1 MRLGSKTDDEFL
13 IKLNEK
19 NSQIQSIF
27 HEKIKEIAKKHLV
40 DVMMQDGTVKKQ
52 ETFEVEKINQIY
64 NRFANGLQAWTL
76 EGISSTNDEGI
87 RRNFIK
93 LNTNADD
100 CKISLHLSIQYHVVL
115 FYQPNYE
122 VMKKQKELSD
132 FMDMTKKQEGEL
144 TEKSDHVILE
154 KLKAEGYK
162 DLDTQN
168 LFEIFYNDD
177 KIREKIMSEIEL
189 QTDGDLQKI
198 SQRKEGLLK
207 ALDDLLLE
215 TYQMEPV
222 LIDEA
227 RLVTGEEGCV
237 CNIDIEMIENGQ
249 KGGLFDSNQVSS
261 STKEKISILIDQVL
275 EAILNHPK
283 S

>member
-13 IKLNEK
+13 IKLNKK

-40 DVMMQDGTVKKQ
+40 DVMMQNGTVKKQ
-52 ETFEVEKINQIY
+52 ETFDVEKIHQIY
-64 NRFANGLQAWTL
+64 SDISKSLSTWTL

-93 LNTNADD
+93 LNTSVDNYI
-100 CKISLHLSIQYHVVL
+100 ISLHLSIQYHVIL

-132 FMDMTKKQEGEL
+132 FMDKTKKQEVEL
-144 TEKSDHVILE
+144 TEKTDHVILE

-162 DLDTQN
+162 DLDTQS

-177 KIREKIMSEIEL
+177 KIREKIMNEIKL

-198 SQRKEGLLK
+198 SQHKESLLK

-215 TYQMEPV
+215 TYQMEPI

-237 CNIDIEMIENGQ
+237 CNIDIEMIENEQ
-249 KGGLFDSNQVSS
+249 KTGLFDSEQVSS
-261 STKEKISILIDQVL
+261 STKEKISTLIDQVI
-275 EAILNHPK
+275 ESII
-283 S
+283 

>member
-1 MRLGSKTDDEFL
+1 MRLGSKTDNEFL
-13 IKLNEK
+13 AELNKK
-19 NSQIQSIF
+19 NGLIQSIF
-27 HEKIKEIAKKHLV
+27 HEKIKDLSKKYSV
-40 DVMMQDGTVKKQ
+40 EVMLQDGTVKKQ
-52 ETFEVEKINQIY
+52 ETFDVEKINEIY
-64 NRFANGLQAWTL
+64 AKFANKLQAWTS

-93 LNTNADD
+93 LNTSVDD
-100 CKISLHLSIQYHVVL
+100 CRISLHLSIQYHVVL

-122 VMKKQKELSD
+122 VMQKQKELSD
-132 FMDMTKKQEGEL
+132 FMDTTKKQEDEL

-154 KLKAEGYK
+154 KLRAEGYK
-162 DLDTQN
+162 DFDTQN
-168 LFEIFYNDD
+168 LFEIFYRDD
-177 KIREKIMSEIEL
+177 KIREKIMNEVEL

-198 SQRKEGLLK
+198 SQHRESLLK

-237 CNIDIEMIENGQ
+237 CNLDVERIENGQ
-249 KGGLFDSNQVSS
+249 KVGMFDFKKVSS
-261 STKEKISILIDQVL
+261 GTKEKISALIDQVL
-275 EAILNHPK
+275 EAIT
-283 S
+283 

>member
-13 IKLNEK
+13 IKLNKK

-27 HEKIKEIAKKHLV
+27 HEKIKEIAKKQLV
-40 DVMMQDGTVKKQ
+40 DVMMQDGIVKKQ
-52 ETFEVEKINQIY
+52 ETFDVEKIHQVY
-64 NRFANGLQAWTL
+64 NEFANRLQDWTL
-76 EGISSTNDEGI
+76 DGISSTNDEGI

-93 LNTNADD
+93 LNTNADN
-100 CKISLHLSIQYHVVL
+100 CKISLHFSIQYHVIL

-154 KLKAEGYK
+154 KLRAEGYK

-168 LFEIFYNDD
+168 LFEIFYDDD
-177 KIREKIMSEIEL
+177 KIREKIMNEIEL

-198 SQRKEGLLK
+198 SQRKENLLK
-207 ALDDLLLE
+207 ELDDLLLE
-215 TYQMEPV
+215 TYQMEPI

-237 CNIDIEMIENGQ
+237 CNIDIEMIENDQ
-249 KGGLFDSNQVSS
+249 KSGLIDSNQVSS
-261 STKEKISILIDQVL
+261 TTKEKISILIDQVL
-275 EAILNHPK
+275 EAIT
-283 S
+283 

>member
-1 MRLGSKTDDEFL
+1 MRLGNKTNDEFL
-13 IKLNEK
+13 VKLNEK
-19 NSQIQSIF
+19 NSIIQNIF
-27 HEKIKEIAKKHLV
+27 HEKIMKIAKKYSV

-52 ETFEVEKINQIY
+52 ETFDVEKIHRVY
-64 NRFANGLQAWTL
+64 DEFAKKLQNWTL

-93 LNTNADD
+93 INTNADN
-100 CKISLHLSIQYHVVL
+100 CRISLHLSIQYHVIL

-132 FMDMTKKQEGEL
+132 FMDMTKKHEGEL
-144 TEKSDHVILE
+144 TEKSDHLILE
-154 KLKAEGYK
+154 KLNAAGYK
-162 DLDTQN
+162 DLDPQN
-168 LFEIFYNDD
+168 LFEIFYSDD

-198 SQRKEGLLK
+198 SQRKESLLK
-207 ALDDLLLE
+207 ELDDLLLE
-215 TYQMEPV
+215 TYQMEPI

-237 CNIDIEMIENGQ
+237 CNIDIERIENDQ
-249 KGGLFDSNQVSS
+249 KTGMFNSDQISS
-261 STKEKISILIDQVL
+261 STKEKISTLIDEVL
-275 EAILNHPK
+275 ESIT
-283 S
+283 

>member
-1 MRLGSKTDDEFL
+1 MRLGSKTDEEFL

-19 NSQIQSIF
+19 NIQIQNIF
-27 HEKIKEIAKKHLV
+27 HGKVKEVAKKYQI

-52 ETFEVEKINQIY
+52 ETIDIEKIHQIY
-64 NRFANGLQAWTL
+64 DEFAKRLDTWTL

-100 CKISLHLSIQYHVVL
+100 CRISLHLSIQYHVIL

-144 TEKSDHVILE
+144 TQKSDHLILE

-189 QTDGDLQKI
+189 QSDGDLQKI
-198 SQRKEGLLK
+198 SQRKESLLK
-207 ALDDLLLE
+207 DLDDLLLE

-237 CNIDIEMIENGQ
+237 CNIDIERIEND
-249 KGGLFDSNQVSS
+249 KKTGLFDFEKVSS
-261 STKEKISILIDQVL
+261 STKEKISVLIDEVL
-275 EAILNHPK
+275 EAIT
-283 S
+283 

>member
-13 IKLNEK
+13 IKLNKK

-27 HEKIKEIAKKHLV
+27 HGKIKEIAKKHLV
-40 DVMMQDGTVKKQ
+40 DVMMQDGIVKKQ
-52 ETFEVEKINQIY
+52 ETFDVEKIHQVY
-64 NRFANGLQAWTL
+64 NGFANRLQDWTL
-76 EGISSTNDEGI
+76 DGISSTNDEGI

-93 LNTNADD
+93 LNTNADN
-100 CKISLHLSIQYHVVL
+100 CKISLHFSIQYHVIL

-154 KLKAEGYK
+154 KLRAEGYK

-177 KIREKIMSEIEL
+177 KIREKIMNEIEL
-189 QTDGDLQKI
+189 QTDGDLQRI
-198 SQRKEGLLK
+198 SQRKENLLK
-207 ALDDLLLE
+207 ELDDLLLE
-215 TYQMEPV
+215 TYQMEPI

-261 STKEKISILIDQVL
+261 STKEKISILVGQVL
-275 EAILNHPK
+275 EAIT
-283 S
+283 

>member
-40 DVMMQDGTVKKQ
+40 DVMMQEGTVKKQ

-132 FMDMTKKQEGEL
+132 FMDITKKQEGEL

-168 LFEIFYNDD
+168 LFEIFYSDD

-198 SQRKEGLLK
+198 NQRKEGLLK

-237 CNIDIEMIENGQ
+237 CNIDIERIENGQ
-249 KGGLFDSNQVSS
+249 KSGVFDSNQVSS
-261 STKEKISILIDQVL
+261 STKEKISALIDQVL
-275 EAILNHPK
+275 EAIT
-283 S
+283 

>member
-13 IKLNEK
+13 IKLNKK

-40 DVMMQDGTVKKQ
+40 DVMMQDGIVKKQ
-52 ETFEVEKINQIY
+52 ETFDVEKIHQVY
-64 NRFANGLQAWTL
+64 NGFANRLQDWTL
-76 EGISSTNDEGI
+76 DGISSTNDEGI

-93 LNTNADD
+93 LNTNADN
-100 CKISLHLSIQYHVVL
+100 CKISLHFSIQYHVIL

-154 KLKAEGYK
+154 KLRAEGYK

-168 LFEIFYNDD
+168 LFEIFYSDD

-198 SQRKEGLLK
+198 NQRKEGLLK

-237 CNIDIEMIENGQ
+237 CNIDIERIENGQ
-249 KGGLFDSNQVSS
+249 KSGVFDSNQVSS
-261 STKEKISILIDQVL
+261 STKEKISALIDQVL
-275 EAILNHPK
+275 EAIT
-283 S
+283 

>member
-1 MRLGSKTDDEFL
+1 MRLGNKTDDEFL
-13 IKLNEK
+13 TKLNEK

-27 HEKIKEIAKKHLV
+27 HEKIKEIAKKYPV
-40 DVMMQDGTVKKQ
+40 DVMLQDGTVKKQ
-52 ETFEVEKINQIY
+52 ETFDVEKIHKVY
-64 NRFANGLQAWTL
+64 DGFANRLQDWML
-76 EGISSTNDEGI
+76 DGISSTNDEGI

-100 CKISLHLSIQYHVVL
+100 YRISLHLSIQYHVIL
-115 FYQPNYE
+115 FYQPNYQ

-144 TEKSDHVILE
+144 TEESDHVIFE

-177 KIREKIMSEIEL
+177 KIREKIMNEIEL

-198 SQRKEGLLK
+198 SQRKENLLK
-207 ALDDLLLE
+207 ELDDLLLE

-249 KGGLFDSNQVSS
+249 KSGLFDSNQVSS
-261 STKEKISILIDQVL
+261 STKEKISTLIDQVL
-275 EAILNHPK
+275 EAIT
-283 S
+283 

>member
-19 NSQIQSIF
+19 NNQIQTIF
-27 HEKIKEIAKKHLV
+27 HGKIKEIAKKHLV

-52 ETFEVEKINQIY
+52 ETFDVEKIHQVY
-64 NRFANGLQAWTL
+64 NEFANKLQDWTL
-76 EGISSTNDEGI
+76 DGISSTNDEGI

-100 CKISLHLSIQYHVVL
+100 CRISLHLSIQYHVIL

-122 VMKKQKELSD
+122 VMKKQRELSD

-177 KIREKIMSEIEL
+177 KIRENIMSEIEL

-198 SQRKEGLLK
+198 SQRKGSLLK
-207 ALDDLLLE
+207 ELDDLLLE

-237 CNIDIEMIENGQ
+237 CNIDIEKIENGQ
-249 KGGLFDSNQVSS
+249 KSGLFDSNQVSS
-261 STKEKISILIDQVL
+261 STKEQITTLIDQVL
-275 EAILNHPK
+275 EAIT
-283 S
+283 

>member
-19 NSQIQSIF
+19 NKQIQNIF
-27 HEKIKEIAKKHLV
+27 HKKIEEIAKKYSV
-40 DVMMQDGTVKKQ
+40 DVMMQDGIVKKQ
-52 ETFEVEKINQIY
+52 DTFDVEKIHRIY
-64 NRFANGLQAWTL
+64 DEFAKKLQNWTL

-93 LNTNADD
+93 LNTHADN
-100 CKISLHLSIQYHVVL
+100 CRISLHLSIQYHVIL

-122 VMKKQKELSD
+122 VMTKQKELSD
-132 FMDMTKKQEGEL
+132 FMDETKKHEGEL
-144 TEKSDHVILE
+144 TEKSDHLILE
-154 KLKAEGYK
+154 KLKAAGYK
-162 DLDTQN
+162 DLDPQN
-168 LFEIFYNDD
+168 LFEIFYSDD

-198 SQRKEGLLK
+198 SQRKESLLK
-207 ALDDLLLE
+207 ELDDLLLE

-237 CNIDIEMIENGQ
+237 CNIDIERIENDQ
-249 KGGLFDSNQVSS
+249 KTGLFDSEQVSS
-261 STKEKISILIDQVL
+261 STKEKISTLIDEVL
-275 EAILNHPK
+275 EAVT
-283 S
+283 

>member
-19 NSQIQSIF
+19 NSQIQNIF
-27 HEKIKEIAKKHLV
+27 HEKIKEITKKHLV
-40 DVMMQDGTVKKQ
+40 DVMMQDGTIKKQ
-52 ETFEVEKINQIY
+52 ETFDVEKINQIY
-64 NRFANGLQAWTL
+64 NRFANRLQAWML

-100 CKISLHLSIQYHVVL
+100 CIISLHLSIQYHVVL

-237 CNIDIEMIENGQ
+237 CNIDIERIENGQ
-249 KGGLFDSNQVSS
+249 KSGLFDSNQVSS
-261 STKEKISILIDQVL
+261 STKEKISTLIDQVL
-275 EAILNHPK
+275 EAIT
-283 S
+283 

>member
-1 MRLGSKTDDEFL
+1 MRLGNKTDDEFL

-19 NSQIQSIF
+19 NSMIQNIF
-27 HEKIKEIAKKHLV
+27 HEKIEEIAKKYSV
-40 DVMMQDGTVKKQ
+40 DVMMQDGIVKKQ
-52 ETFEVEKINQIY
+52 DTFDVEKIHQVY
-64 NRFANGLQAWTL
+64 DEFAKKLQNWTL

-93 LNTNADD
+93 LNTNADN
-100 CKISLHLSIQYHVVL
+100 CRISLHLSIQYHVIL

-132 FMDMTKKQEGEL
+132 FMDMTKKHEGEL
-144 TEKSDHVILE
+144 TEKSDHLILE
-154 KLKAEGYK
+154 KLNAAGYK
-162 DLDTQN
+162 DLDPQN
-168 LFEIFYNDD
+168 LFEIFYSDD

-198 SQRKEGLLK
+198 SQRKESLLK
-207 ALDDLLLE
+207 ELDDLLLE
-215 TYQMEPV
+215 TYQMEPI

-237 CNIDIEMIENGQ
+237 CNIDIERIENDQ
-249 KGGLFDSNQVSS
+249 KTGMFNSDQISS
-261 STKEKISILIDQVL
+261 STKEKISTLIDEVL
-275 EAILNHPK
+275 ESIT
-283 S
+283 

>member
-1 MRLGSKTDDEFL
+1 MRLGNKTDDEFL

-19 NSQIQSIF
+19 NSMIQNIF
-27 HEKIKEIAKKHLV
+27 HEKIEEIAKKYSV
-40 DVMMQDGTVKKQ
+40 DVMMQDGIVKKQ
-52 ETFEVEKINQIY
+52 DTFDVEKIHQVY
-64 NRFANGLQAWTL
+64 DEFAKKLQNWTL

-93 LNTNADD
+93 LNTNTDN
-100 CKISLHLSIQYHVVL
+100 CRISLHLSIQYHVML

-132 FMDMTKKQEGEL
+132 FMDITKKHESEL
-144 TEKSDHVILE
+144 TEKSDHLILE
-154 KLKAEGYK
+154 KLKAAGYK
-162 DLDTQN
+162 DLDPQN
-168 LFEIFYNDD
+168 LFEIFYSDD

-198 SQRKEGLLK
+198 SQRKESLLK
-207 ALDDLLLE
+207 ELDDLLLE
-215 TYQMEPV
+215 TYQMEPI

-237 CNIDIEMIENGQ
+237 CNIDIERIENDQ
-249 KGGLFDSNQVSS
+249 KTGMFNSDQISS
-261 STKEKISILIDQVL
+261 STKEKISALIDEVL
-275 EAILNHPK
+275 EAIT
-283 S
+283 

>member
-13 IKLNEK
+13 IKLNKK

-40 DVMMQDGTVKKQ
+40 DVMMQDGIVKKQ
-52 ETFEVEKINQIY
+52 ETFDVEKIHQVY
-64 NRFANGLQAWTL
+64 NGFANRLQDWTL
-76 EGISSTNDEGI
+76 DGISSTNNEGI

-93 LNTNADD
+93 LNTNADN
-100 CKISLHLSIQYHVVL
+100 CKISLHYSIQYHVIL

-132 FMDMTKKQEGEL
+132 FMDMTKKQEGKL

-154 KLKAEGYK
+154 KLRAEGYK

-177 KIREKIMSEIEL
+177 KIREKIMNEIDL

-198 SQRKEGLLK
+198 SQRKENLLK
-207 ALDDLLLE
+207 ELDDLLLE
-215 TYQMEPV
+215 TYQMAPI

-275 EAILNHPK
+275 ESIT
-283 S
+283 

>member
-19 NSQIQSIF
+19 NSQIQNIF
-27 HEKIKEIAKKHLV
+27 HEKIKEITKKYPI

-52 ETFEVEKINQIY
+52 ETFEVKKIHPIY
-64 NRFANGLQAWTL
+64 DTIAKRLQTWTL
-76 EGISSTNDEGI
+76 EGISGTNDESI

-93 LNTNADD
+93 LNTNVDN
-100 CKISLHLSIQYHVVL
+100 CKISLHFSIQYHVIL

-132 FMDMTKKQEGEL
+132 FMDETKKQEGEL
-144 TEKSDHVILE
+144 TQKSDHLILE
-154 KLKAEGYK
+154 KLKAKGYK
-162 DLDTQN
+162 DLDTQS

-207 ALDDLLLE
+207 ELDDLLLE

-237 CNIDIEMIENGQ
+237 CNIDLERIENGQ
-249 KGGLFDSNQVSS
+249 KTGLFDSKQVSS
-261 STKEKISILIDQVL
+261 ITKEKINALIDQIL
-275 EAILNHPK
+275 EAIT
-283 S
+283 

>member
-13 IKLNEK
+13 IRLNKK
-19 NSQIQSIF
+19 NNQIQSVF
-27 HEKIKEIAKKHLV
+27 HEKVKDIAKKYPI
-40 DVMMQDGTVKKQ
+40 DVMMQNGTVKKQ
-52 ETFEVEKINQIY
+52 ETFDVEEIHKIY
-64 NRFANGLQAWTL
+64 TRFADKLQGWMSD
-76 EGISSTNDEGI
+76 GISSTNDEGI

-93 LNTNADD
+93 LNTNIDD
-100 CKISLHLSIQYHVVL
+100 CKILLHLSIQYHVIL

-122 VMKKQKELSD
+122 VMKKQKELSE
-132 FMDMTKKQEGEL
+132 FMDMTKKHESEL

-162 DLDTQN
+162 DLDTQS
-168 LFEIFYNDD
+168 LFEIFYNND

-198 SQRKEGLLK
+198 TQRKESLCK

-237 CNIDIEMIENGQ
+237 CNIDIEMFENDQ
-249 KGGLFDSNQVSS
+249 KNSLFDSKKISN
-261 STKEKISILIDQVL
+261 STKEKIASLVNQVL
-275 EAILNHPK
+275 EAI

>member
-13 IKLNEK
+13 IKLNKK

-27 HEKIKEIAKKHLV
+27 HEKIKEIAKKHLI
-40 DVMMQDGTVKKQ
+40 DVMMQDGIVKKQ
-52 ETFEVEKINQIY
+52 ETFDVEKIHQVY
-64 NRFANGLQAWTL
+64 NGFANRLQDWTL
-76 EGISSTNDEGI
+76 DGISSTNDEGI

-93 LNTNADD
+93 LNTNADN
-100 CKISLHLSIQYHVVL
+100 CKISLHFSIQYHVIL

-154 KLKAEGYK
+154 KLRAEGYK

-177 KIREKIMSEIEL
+177 KIREKIMNEIDL

-198 SQRKEGLLK
+198 SQRKENLLK
-207 ALDDLLLE
+207 ELDDLLLE
-215 TYQMEPV
+215 TYQMEPI

-237 CNIDIEMIENGQ
+237 CNIDIEMIENDQ
-249 KGGLFDSNQVSS
+249 KSGLIDSNQVSS

-275 EAILNHPK
+275 EAIT
-283 S
+283 

>member
-1 MRLGSKTDDEFL
+1 MRLGNKTDDEFL

-19 NSQIQSIF
+19 NSIIQNIF
-27 HEKIKEIAKKHLV
+27 HEKIKKIAEKYSV

-52 ETFEVEKINQIY
+52 ETFDVEKIHRVY
-64 NRFANGLQAWTL
+64 DEFAKKLQNWTL

-93 LNTNADD
+93 LNTNTDN
-100 CKISLHLSIQYHVVL
+100 CRISLHLSIQYHVIL

-132 FMDMTKKQEGEL
+132 FMDITKKHESEL
-144 TEKSDHVILE
+144 TEKSDHLILE
-154 KLKAEGYK
+154 KLKAAGYK
-162 DLDTQN
+162 DLDPQN
-168 LFEIFYNDD
+168 LFEIFYSDD

-198 SQRKEGLLK
+198 SQRKESLLK
-207 ALDDLLLE
+207 ELDDLLLE
-215 TYQMEPV
+215 TYQMEPI

-237 CNIDIEMIENGQ
+237 CNIDIERIENDQ
-249 KGGLFDSNQVSS
+249 KTGLFDSEQVSS
-261 STKEKISILIDQVL
+261 STKEKISTLIDEVL
-275 EAILNHPK
+275 EAIT
-283 S
+283 

>member
-13 IKLNEK
+13 IKLNKK

-40 DVMMQDGTVKKQ
+40 DVMMQDGIVKKQ

-154 KLKAEGYK
+154 KLRAEGYK

-177 KIREKIMSEIEL
+177 KIREKIMNEIEL

-198 SQRKEGLLK
+198 SQHKENLLK
-207 ALDDLLLE
+207 ELDDLLLE
-215 TYQMEPV
+215 TYQMEPI

-275 EAILNHPK
+275 EAIT
-283 S
+283 

>member
-19 NSQIQSIF
+19 NNQIQNIF
-27 HEKIKEIAKKHLV
+27 HGKIEEIAKKYSV
-40 DVMMQDGTVKKQ
+40 DVMMQDGIVKKQ
-52 ETFEVEKINQIY
+52 DTFDVEKIHRIY
-64 NRFANGLQAWTL
+64 DEFAKKLQNWTL

-93 LNTNADD
+93 LNTNADN
-100 CKISLHLSIQYHVVL
+100 CRISLHLSIQYHVIL
-115 FYQPNYE
+115 FYQPNYK

-132 FMDMTKKQEGEL
+132 FMDETKKHEGEL
-144 TEKSDHVILE
+144 TKKSDHLILE
-154 KLKAEGYK
+154 KLKAAGYK
-162 DLDTQN
+162 DLDPQN
-168 LFEIFYNDD
+168 LFEIFYSDD

-198 SQRKEGLLK
+198 SQRKESLLK
-207 ALDDLLLE
+207 ELDDLLLE
-215 TYQMEPV
+215 TYQMEPI

-237 CNIDIEMIENGQ
+237 CNIDIERIENDQ
-249 KGGLFDSNQVSS
+249 KTGLFNSEQISS
-261 STKEKISILIDQVL
+261 STKEKINALVDEVL
-275 EAILNHPK
+275 VAIT
-283 S
+283 

>member
-1 MRLGSKTDDEFL
+1 MRLGNKTDDEFL

-19 NSQIQSIF
+19 NSKIQNIF
-27 HEKIKEIAKKHLV
+27 HEKIKEIAKKYSI
-40 DVMMQDGTVKKQ
+40 DVMMQDGIVKKQ
-52 ETFEVEKINQIY
+52 DTFDVKKIQYIY
-64 NRFANGLQAWTL
+64 NEFTKKLQNWTL
-76 EGISSTNDEGI
+76 EGISSTDDEGI

-93 LNTNADD
+93 LHTNADEYR
-100 CKISLHLSIQYHVVL
+100 ISLHFSIQYHVIL

-132 FMDMTKKQEGEL
+132 FMDKTKKQEVEL
-144 TEKSDHVILE
+144 TQKSDHLIFE

-162 DLDTQN
+162 DLDTES
-168 LFEIFYNDD
+168 LFEIFYNND

-198 SQRKEGLLK
+198 NRHKENLLK
-207 ALDDLLLE
+207 GLDNLLLE

-227 RLVTGEEGCV
+227 RLVTGEEGCL
-237 CNIDIEMIENGQ
+237 CNIDIEKIENEQRTGV
-249 KGGLFDSNQVSS
+249 FDSKQFSTG
-261 STKEKISILIDQVL
+261 TKEKISALIDQVL
-275 EAILNHPK
+275 ESIT
-283 S
+283 

>member
-13 IKLNEK
+13 IKLNKK

-27 HEKIKEIAKKHLV
+27 HGKIKEIAKKHLI
-40 DVMMQDGTVKKQ
+40 DVMMQDGIVKKQ
-52 ETFEVEKINQIY
+52 ETFDVEKIHQVY
-64 NRFANGLQAWTL
+64 NGFANRLQDWTL
-76 EGISSTNDEGI
+76 DGISSTNDEGI

-93 LNTNADD
+93 LNTNADN
-100 CKISLHLSIQYHVVL
+100 CKISLHFSIQYHVIL
-115 FYQPNYE
+115 FYQPNYK

-132 FMDMTKKQEGEL
+132 FMDMTKKHEGEL

-177 KIREKIMSEIEL
+177 KIREKIMNEIEL

-198 SQRKEGLLK
+198 SQRKENLLK
-207 ALDDLLLE
+207 ELDDLLLE

-227 RLVTGEEGCV
+227 RLVTGEEGCE
-237 CNIDIEMIENGQ
+237 CNIDIEMIENEHQ
-249 KGGLFDSNQVSS
+249 SGLIDSNQVSS
-261 STKEKISILIDQVL
+261 TTKEKISILIDQVL
-275 EAILNHPK
+275 EAIT
-283 S
+283 

>member
-1 MRLGSKTDDEFL
+1 MRLGNKTNDEFL

-19 NSQIQSIF
+19 NSQIQNIF
-27 HEKIKEIAKKHLV
+27 HEKIEEIAKKYPI

-52 ETFEVEKINQIY
+52 DTFDVKKIQGIY
-64 NRFANGLQAWTL
+64 DEFTKKLQNWTL

-93 LNTNADD
+93 LHTNADEYR
-100 CKISLHLSIQYHVVL
+100 ISLHFSIQYHVVL

-132 FMDMTKKQEGEL
+132 FMDKTKKQEGEL
-144 TEKSDHVILE
+144 TQKSDHLIFE
-154 KLKAEGYK
+154 KLKAEGYR
-162 DLDTQN
+162 DLDTQS

-198 SQRKEGLLK
+198 NQHKENLLK
-207 ALDDLLLE
+207 GLDNLLLE

-227 RLVTGEEGCV
+227 RLVTGEEGCL
-237 CNIDIEMIENGQ
+237 CNIDIEKIENDQRTGV
-249 KGGLFDSNQVSS
+249 FDSKQLST
-261 STKEKISILIDQVL
+261 STKEKISVLIDQVL
-275 EAILNHPK
+275 ESIT
-283 S
+283 

>member
-19 NSQIQSIF
+19 NNQIQNIF
-27 HEKIKEIAKKHLV
+27 HGKIEEIAKKYSV
-40 DVMMQDGTVKKQ
+40 DVMMQDGIVKKQ
-52 ETFEVEKINQIY
+52 DTFDVEKIHRIY
-64 NRFANGLQAWTL
+64 DEFAKKLQNWTL

-93 LNTNADD
+93 LNTNTDN
-100 CKISLHLSIQYHVVL
+100 CRISLHLSIQYHVIL

-132 FMDMTKKQEGEL
+132 FMDMTKKHESEL
-144 TEKSDHVILE
+144 TEKSDHLILE
-154 KLKAEGYK
+154 KLKAAGYK
-162 DLDTQN
+162 DLDPQN
-168 LFEIFYNDD
+168 LFEIFYSDD

-198 SQRKEGLLK
+198 SQRKESLLK
-207 ALDDLLLE
+207 ELDDLLLE
-215 TYQMEPV
+215 TYQMEPI

-237 CNIDIEMIENGQ
+237 CNIDIERIENDQ
-249 KGGLFDSNQVSS
+249 KTGMFNSDQISS
-261 STKEKISILIDQVL
+261 STKEKISALIDEVL
-275 EAILNHPK
+275 EAIT
-283 S
+283 

>member
-13 IKLNEK
+13 TKLNEK

-100 CKISLHLSIQYHVVL
+100 CRISLHLSIQYHVVL

-132 FMDMTKKQEGEL
+132 FMDITKKQEGEL

-154 KLKAEGYK
+154 KLKAEGYT
-162 DLDTQN
+162 DLDTQK

-177 KIREKIMSEIEL
+177 KIREKIMNEIEL

-198 SQRKEGLLK
+198 SQRKESLLK

-237 CNIDIEMIENGQ
+237 CNIDIERIENGQ
-249 KGGLFDSNQVSS
+249 KSGLFDSKKVSN
-261 STKEKISILIDQVL
+261 STKEKISALIDQVL
-275 EAILNHPK
+275 EAIT
-283 S
+283 

>member
-13 IKLNEK
+13 IKLNKK

-40 DVMMQDGTVKKQ
+40 DVMMQDGIVKKQ
-52 ETFEVEKINQIY
+52 ETFDVEKIHQVY
-64 NRFANGLQAWTL
+64 NGFANRMHDWTL
-76 EGISSTNDEGI
+76 DGISSTNDEGI

-93 LNTNADD
+93 LNTNADN
-100 CKISLHLSIQYHVVL
+100 CKISLHFSIQYHVIL

-154 KLKAEGYK
+154 KLRAEGYK

-177 KIREKIMSEIEL
+177 KIREKIMNEIEL

-198 SQRKEGLLK
+198 SQRKENLLK
-207 ALDDLLLE
+207 ELDDLLLE
-215 TYQMEPV
+215 TYQMEPI

-237 CNIDIEMIENGQ
+237 CNIDIEMIENEHQ
-249 KGGLFDSNQVSS
+249 SGLIDSNQVSS
-261 STKEKISILIDQVL
+261 TTKEKICILIDQVL
-275 EAILNHPK
+275 EAIT
-283 S
+283 

>member
-1 MRLGSKTDDEFL
+1 MRLGNKTNDEFL

-19 NSQIQSIF
+19 NSQIQNIF
-27 HEKIKEIAKKHLV
+27 HENIEEIVKKYSI

-52 ETFEVEKINQIY
+52 DTFDVKKIHQIY
-64 NRFANGLQAWTL
+64 NEFTKKLQNWTL
-76 EGISSTNDEGI
+76 EGISSTNDDGI

-93 LNTNADD
+93 LHTNADEYR
-100 CKISLHLSIQYHVVL
+100 ISLHFSIQYHVII

-132 FMDMTKKQEGEL
+132 FMDKTKKQEGEL
-144 TEKSDHVILE
+144 TQKSDHLIFE
-154 KLKAEGYK
+154 KLRADGYK
-162 DLDTQN
+162 DLDTQS

-198 SQRKEGLLK
+198 NQHKENLLK
-207 ALDDLLLE
+207 ELDNLLLE

-227 RLVTGEEGCV
+227 RLVTGEEGCL
-237 CNIDIEMIENGQ
+237 CNIDIEKIENDQRTGV
-249 KGGLFDSNQVSS
+249 FDPKQLSA
-261 STKEKISILIDQVL
+261 STKEKISVLIDQVL
-275 EAILNHPK
+275 ESIT
-283 S
+283 

>member
-1 MRLGSKTDDEFL
+1 MRLGSKTDDGFL

-19 NSQIQSIF
+19 NNLIQNIF
-27 HEKIKEIAKKHLV
+27 HKKIVEIAKKYSV

-52 ETFEVEKINQIY
+52 DTFDVEKIHRIY
-64 NRFANGLQAWTL
+64 DEFTKKLQNWTL

-93 LNTNADD
+93 LNTNVDN
-100 CKISLHLSIQYHVVL
+100 CKISLHFSIQYHVIL

-132 FMDMTKKQEGEL
+132 FMDETKKQEGEL
-144 TEKSDHVILE
+144 TQKSDHLILE

-162 DLDTQN
+162 ELDTQS

-177 KIREKIMSEIEL
+177 KIREKIMNEIEL

-198 SQRKEGLLK
+198 TQRKDSLLK
-207 ALDDLLLE
+207 GLDNLLLE
-215 TYQMEPV
+215 TYQIEPV

-249 KGGLFDSNQVSS
+249 KSSLFDSEKISNN
-261 STKEKISILIDQVL
+261 TKEKIVSLIAQVL
-275 EAILNHPK
+275 EAI

>member
-1 MRLGSKTDDEFL
+1 MRLGNKTNDEFL
-13 IKLNEK
+13 VKLNEK
-19 NSQIQSIF
+19 NSIIQNIF
-27 HEKIKEIAKKHLV
+27 HEKITKIAKKYSV

-52 ETFEVEKINQIY
+52 ETFDVEKIHRVY
-64 NRFANGLQAWTL
+64 DEFAKKLQNWTL

-93 LNTNADD
+93 LNTNADN
-100 CKISLHLSIQYHVVL
+100 CRISLHLSIQYHVIL

-132 FMDMTKKQEGEL
+132 FMDMTKKHEGEL
-144 TEKSDHVILE
+144 TEKSDHLILE
-154 KLKAEGYK
+154 KLKAAGYK
-162 DLDTQN
+162 DLDPQN
-168 LFEIFYNDD
+168 LFEIFYSDD

-198 SQRKEGLLK
+198 SQRKESLLK
-207 ALDDLLLE
+207 ELDDLLLE
-215 TYQMEPV
+215 TYQMEPI

-237 CNIDIEMIENGQ
+237 CNIDIERIENDQ
-249 KGGLFDSNQVSS
+249 KTGMFNSDQISS
-261 STKEKISILIDQVL
+261 STKEKISTLIDEVL
-275 EAILNHPK
+275 EAIT
-283 S
+283 

>member
-1 MRLGSKTDDEFL
+1 MRLGTKTDDEFL
-13 IKLNEK
+13 TSLNEK
-19 NSQIQSIF
+19 NKQIQNIF
-27 HEKIKEIAKKHLV
+27 HEKIKKISKKYPV
-40 DVMMQDGTVKKQ
+40 DVMLQNGTVKKQ
-52 ETFEVEKINQIY
+52 ETFDVGKIHQVY
-64 NRFANGLQAWTL
+64 DEFANRLQDWTL
-76 EGISSTNDEGI
+76 DGISSSDNEGI

-93 LNTNADD
+93 LNINVEN

-132 FMDMTKKQEGEL
+132 FMDMTKKQEDEL
-144 TEKSDHVILE
+144 TQKSDHVILE

-162 DLDTQN
+162 DLDTQG
-168 LFEIFYNDD
+168 LFEIFYRDD

-198 SQRKEGLLK
+198 SQRKESLLK

-237 CNIDIEMIENGQ
+237 CNIDIEMIENDQ
-249 KGGLFDSNQVSS
+249 KSSLFDS
-261 STKEKISILIDQVL
+261 KKISSGTKGKISALVDQVL
-275 EAILNHPK
+275 DAIT
-283 S
+283 